1 MVRMLAERQT
11 PMGRLGDPTEIAAV
25 ALFLA
30 SDDASFVTGQWLS
43 PNGGLLT
50 I

>member
-1 MVRMLAERQT
+1 MLATRQT
-11 PMGRLGDPTEIAAV
+11 PLGRLGTPEEIAAT
-25 ALFLA
+25 ALFLV